1 MDDHD
6 PQLAGST
13 LSWLLHFTGGQLF
26 SYRVTV
32 VGKRDKRISD
42 KGVIHALRSPPQG
55 RRFRFPYRG
64 FFQGA
69 SPLYVNTGNRP
80 RFSHTPLSCIKRHG
94 RQEAR
99 LIENGSRGFAPTWS
113 CLSASSAKSLTTG
126 VPATRCL
133 RAATQASASAA
144 LGSVDIHR
152 NQTMKDAIATNA
164 KNDAVVL
171 S

>member
-13 LSWLLHFTGGQLF
+13 LSWLLHFTGRQLF

-42 KGVIHALRSPPQG
+42 KSVIHALRSPPQG

-69 SPLYVNTGNRP
+69 SPLYVNTRHRP
-80 RFSHTPLSCIKRHG
+80 RFSHTPLSCIKGHG

-99 LIENGSRGFAPTWS
+99 LIANGSRGFAPTWS
-113 CLSASSAKSLTTG
+113 CLSASFRQEPHDWRVSHALLESSNPGFCVRCTSKAGNGRGIAFG
-126 VPATRCL
+126 VWSPRL
-133 RAATQASASAA
+133 
-144 LGSVDIHR
+144 
-152 NQTMKDAIATNA
+152 
-164 KNDAVVL
+164 
-171 S
+171 